1 MLILS
6 AATAAAAPRGAFLS
20 PCDVPGVKEKAKCGT
35 YEVWENREAKRGRR
49 IGLAVV
55 VLPATGSPSEPDAI
69 TFLAGGPGLTAT
81 SIAPFLASQYAALR
95 KHRDILLVDQRG
107 TGGSHA
113 LECDLYP
120 GKDPQTALGSFFPV
134 DRVRECRATLEKTAD
149 LRMYTTAPSMDDLDE
164 VRGALGYDRLD
175 VFGRSY
181 GTRAALVYIGRHPD
195 HVRTA
200 VLQGIDPTDD
210 PAPLHFPRYAQQ
222 AIENIFSDCRQDP
235 ACRTAFPNLPSEL
248 RSIVARTTAK
258 PVPVDILDPKTGDPV
273 HVSLSRNL
281 LGEALRY
288 LMYESA
294 TAVYVPDLVHQAAEG
309 DFAPLAEFA
318 LGSRQQLFYGVGQGL
333 YLSVTCAEDLPFITS
348 SEAQRAA
355 AGTFLGDYRYEQQRA
370 ACGAWVRGPIPAG
383 FRKPLSASTPVLLF
397 SGTWDPVTP
406 VSNAEKVAATL
417 SHSLSAVIPAGGHDY
432 EGLTGADAC
441 VTAITSRFVEEA
453 KSAGIDTSC
462 LGKIRRPPFPT
473 KAVDTRPVR
482 LRGDQ
487 ESALTGKYAGEG
499 APPLEISIE
508 AGKLIAHVGGIPPLV
523 LVPVAPARLRILGD
537 IGSHLD
543 FTIENGKA
551 SGVVLEQGGSR
562 VFTWKRM

>member
-258 PVPVDILDPKTGDPV
+258 PVPVD
-273 HVSLSRNL
+273 
-281 LGEALRY
+281 
-288 LMYESA
+288 
-294 TAVYVPDLVHQAAEG
+294 
-309 DFAPLAEFA
+309 
-318 LGSRQQLFYGVGQGL
+318 
-333 YLSVTCAEDLPFITS
+333 
-348 SEAQRAA
+348 
-355 AGTFLGDYRYEQQRA
+355 
-370 ACGAWVRGPIPAG
+370 
-383 FRKPLSASTPVLLF
+383 
-397 SGTWDPVTP
+397 
-406 VSNAEKVAATL
+406 
-417 SHSLSAVIPAGGHDY
+417 
-432 EGLTGADAC
+432 
-441 VTAITSRFVEEA
+441 
-453 KSAGIDTSC
+453 
-462 LGKIRRPPFPT
+462 KIGR
-473 KAVDTRPVR
+473 
-482 LRGDQ
+482 
-487 ESALTGKYAGEG
+487 
-499 APPLEISIE
+499 
-508 AGKLIAHVGGIPPLV
+508 AHV
-523 LVPVAPARLRILGD
+523 
-537 IGSHLD
+537 
-543 FTIENGKA
+543 
-551 SGVVLEQGGSR
+551 
-562 VFTWKRM
+562 